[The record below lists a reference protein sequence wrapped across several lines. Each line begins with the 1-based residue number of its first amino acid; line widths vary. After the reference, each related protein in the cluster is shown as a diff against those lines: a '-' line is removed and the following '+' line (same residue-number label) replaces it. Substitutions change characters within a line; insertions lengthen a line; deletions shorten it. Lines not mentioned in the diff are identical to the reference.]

1 MEMAGGKWNK
11 KSNRTL
17 SEPIMIEILF
27 GGTFI
32 PLRLPPAVEL
42 ANQINVVDSE
52 TELAPAQTLQRGHC

>member
-17 SEPIMIEILF
+17 SQPIMIEILF

-32 PLRLPPAVEL
+32 PLPPAVEL
-42 ANQINVVDSE
+42 ANQIDVVDSE